1 VALKESLKFSGVQAL
16 YQPILDRAM
25 LQQELSKKLLAHCS
39 TCQAFPILH
48 ISAHGCED
56 GIALTTNELI
66 SWKELAA
73 FLEPLHKQTAGSFLL
88 ALSPCKG
95 LTAVGIPLRSPND
108 PLFGVVGTPE
118 NVTWS
123 DNVVGYTAFYHL
135 LKKGQMIKQAIE
147 GMKAASG
154 HSEYQ
159 FVHGQTIVNVY
170 DEMVRP
176 SLFADALG

>member
-1 VALKESLKFSGVQAL
+1 
-16 YQPILDRAM
+16 
-25 LQQELSKKLLAHCS
+25 
-39 TCQAFPILH
+39 
-48 ISAHGCED
+48 
-56 GIALTTNELI
+56 
-66 SWKELAA
+66 
-73 FLEPLHKQTAGSFLL
+73 L

-154 HSEYQ
+154 IAN
-159 FVHGQTIVNVY
+159 T
-170 DEMVRP
+170 
-176 SLFADALG
+176 SLCMGRLL